1 MERLNKRRGSVVQ
14 RLRLRKQVFEV
25 RFGSNRPLP
34 WGPGPL
40 SEPRVGRGAC
50 NQASLRLTMNR
61 LANAETTN
69 SWLAFL
75 AMPL

>member
-14 RLRLRKQVFEV
+14 RLRLRKQVFEL
-25 RFGSNRPLP
+25 RFGPIRPLP
-34 WGPGPL
+34 WAPRPL
-40 SEPRVGRGAC
+40 CEPRVGRGARL
-50 NQASLRLTMNR
+50 QASLRLTMNR